1 MRLRFHALFAAFLFA
16 SPVLLTAQSTAEKVK
31 VKVRISKDEDA
42 DAKLRPMSMVRSG
55 NANLMMLRSGE
66 FDVRAFGTLKSSLD
80 LYDRTKLTYLR
91 SQEPNMKAKDGT
103 EVKVD
108 ALVNF
113 SGRPILLGHNST
125 DGMATQIG
133 RAHV

>member
-1 MRLRFHALFAAFLFA
+1 
-16 SPVLLTAQSTAEKVK
+16 
-31 VKVRISKDEDA
+31 
-42 DAKLRPMSMVRSG
+42 MVRAG

-91 SQEPNMKAKDGT
+91 SQEPNMKSKDGK

-113 SGRPILLGHNST
+113 SGRPILLGHNSA
-125 DGMATQIG
+125 DGVATLYHQLVDPG
-133 RAHV
+133 HRETL